1 MVIKKSKR
9 GDTMLVPTKVQI
21 DPKDY
26 EFIRKTY
33 KRLRYKSLSDYMRK
47 AVAARVQED
56 RRKLREMRRKE
67 AMEMLSTT
75 AYHNVFESI
84 EGDDFGSR

>member
-1 MVIKKSKR
+1 
-9 GDTMLVPTKVQI
+9 
-21 DPKDY
+21 
-26 EFIRKTY
+26 
-33 KRLRYKSLSDYMRK
+33 
-47 AVAARVQED
+47 
-56 RRKLREMRRKE
+56 MRRKE